1 MKLGL
6 TVIQNRNSFLMSL
19 QSTSRHERIQ
29 RTKSGSPGMSM
40 PVCRLLVLAC
50 MSVNHWQSP
59 RKNLFCDYRMTHYR
73 SSGKKTEHH
82 FREMNLLN
90 ITKVQRYDLYWI
102 TASQRGNS
110 ESESWGLIYKLD
122 SRIRDKTPFCCYESI
137 ICVLKLFEKYFFKTA
152 TNTVLEDWCDNT
164 YHAREQPVLNQLNT
178 RQSELFTDFW
188 RKVLYSNPSHF

>member
-29 RTKSGSPGMSM
+29 RTESGSPRIPM
-40 PVCRLLVLAC
+40 PVCRFLV
-50 MSVNHWQSP
+50 NHHWQS
-59 RKNLFCDYRMTHYR
+59 L
-73 SSGKKTEHH
+73 GKTYSVIAEWLTSDLQAKTEHH
-82 FREMNLLN
+82 NREMHLPNYNRSSAICFVLN
-90 ITKVQRYDLYWI
+90 HGLTTWK
-102 TASQRGNS
+102 SG
-110 ESESWGLIYKLD
+110 SESWGLIDKLD
-122 SRIRDKTPFCCYESI
+122 SRIRDKALFCCRESI
-137 ICVLKLFEKYFFKTA
+137 ICVWKLFEKYFLKTG

-164 YHAREQPVLNQLNT
+164 YHAREQLETVLNQLNT